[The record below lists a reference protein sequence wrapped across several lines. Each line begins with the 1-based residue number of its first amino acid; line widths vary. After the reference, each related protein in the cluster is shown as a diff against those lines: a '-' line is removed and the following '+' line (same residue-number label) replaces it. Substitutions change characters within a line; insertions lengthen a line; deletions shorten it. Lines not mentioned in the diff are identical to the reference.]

1 MSDNEPLSALAKKLD
16 LSVEYVR
23 TLFNFKKGQISGI
36 KGKTGADVVREIGGN
51 LCASIAAYTG
61 YKNKASATKHIMR
74 DIRKFYDTSRGWAS
88 KIYDL
93 IKKHSK
99 FYTPQ
104 QKKLLYQAAAA
115 MQANDFGTYN
125 RLIKSDKRLKKY
137 IRKCAKTVKS
147 KMLDDYRNGNKVG
160 KGAIR
165 ELLVAYGSKDGKK
178 IIVPHTAITKEKDKR
193 LKNYSN
199 TASLF
204 WTAAKKV
211 NPKFRGVSG
220 LAASGHIVP
229 EKKKNVKKFK
239 PGMSIGYEPTEKGF
253 TVTVTHIAEE
263 VNQSFRRKLEMAIS
277 KQEKFWINHLEKRL
291 MAVDYLQ
298 KFLGD

>member
-1 MSDNEPLSALAKKLD
+1 MSDNEPLSTLAKKLD
-16 LSVEYVR
+16 LSIEYVR
-23 TLFNFKKGQISGI
+23 TLFNFKKGRISGI

-61 YKNKASATKHIMR
+61 YKNKASATKHIIR

-88 KIYDL
+88 RIYDL
-93 IKKHSK
+93 IEKHSK
-99 FYTPQ
+99 FYTPE
-104 QKKLLYQAAAA
+104 QKKLLRQAAAA

-125 RLIKSDKRLKKY
+125 RLIKSDKRLKRY

-211 NPKFRGVSG
+211 NPKFRGISG
-220 LAASGHIVP
+220 LAQSGHIVP

-263 VNQSFRRKLEMAIS
+263 VNQSFRRKLEMAIN